1 MNDGDDE
8 GMDDAKDMED
18 GEAALFLNILRQEME
33 ERANDLQLL
42 KDVIS
47 SEDAKQELD
56 KMNEQI
62 NERQEQMVQNLEE
75 LNCNT
80 QPIKQSNDEYTL
92 NLSKFILHASAKQNA
107 IQKINDGFLKELNGR
122 LVDLNEINNVYYDET
137 VSDEKIDFS
146 QLKSNVDL
154 RHEVIFKEIGE
165 SRVI

>member
-1 MNDGDDE
+1 MNDGDDA
-8 GMDDAKDMED
+8 GMNDANDLDDGDAS
-18 GEAALFLNILRQEME
+18 LFLNILRQEME

-122 LVDLNEINNVYYDET
+122 INDLNEI
-137 VSDEKIDFS
+137 
-146 QLKSNVDL
+146 
-154 RHEVIFKEIGE
+154 
-165 SRVI
+165 